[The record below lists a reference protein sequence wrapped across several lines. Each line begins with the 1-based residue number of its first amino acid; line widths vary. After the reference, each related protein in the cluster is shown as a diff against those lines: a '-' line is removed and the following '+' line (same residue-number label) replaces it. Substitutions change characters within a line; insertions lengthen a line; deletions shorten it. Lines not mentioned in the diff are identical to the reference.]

1 MERCGM
7 LPNTEMDVCHEI
19 SPLRRDNFNEKK
31 HLYHL
36 PKKPLNWSAKIKI
49 HKRQTL
55 HEYFDDKFQ
64 MLLSA

>member
-19 SPLRRDNFNEKK
+19 SPLQRDNFNEKK

-36 PKKPLNWSAKIKI
+36 PKKPLNWSAKKKYIRDK
-49 HKRQTL
+49 HYMNTL
-55 HEYFDDKFQ
+55 MISFKCF
-64 MLLSA
+64 SA